1 MDRAALE
8 GEAAVALLVGGEADF
23 RQRPGGDEG
32 YDLLA
37 GDLRVEVKHTR
48 HRGGWLFVST
58 DPIHADILVLT
69 TPGRHGGIEIRGW
82 TTRREFYAKAERKN
96 FGYGERHAMRQ
107 EGLRAPLELI
117 QRRVWN
123 EADALPA

>member
-32 YDLLA
+32 YDLLV

-48 HRGGWLFVST
+48 HRGGGSSSAPTRST
-58 DPIHADILVLT
+58 QTSWCSRPRDDT
-69 TPGRHGGIEIRGW
+69 GG
-82 TTRREFYAKAERKN
+82 
-96 FGYGERHAMRQ
+96 
-107 EGLRAPLELI
+107 
-117 QRRVWN
+117 
-123 EADALPA
+123 